1 MLAVLVWLLVVVVV
15 GTGNNLGVYK
25 LRTKCTMI
33 ITVES
38 R

>member
-1 MLAVLVWLLVVVVV
+1 MLAVLVWLLVVMVV
-15 GTGNNLGVYK
+15 GTGNKLGVYK
-25 LRTKCTMI
+25 LRMKCTMI